1 MPFFNGNSL
10 EGIWVAL
17 KNNNKYYG
25 LNKALSIVLSIA
37 GAITTISLRAKME
50 KG

>member
-1 MPFFNGNSL
+1 MPLSNGNSL
-10 EGIWVAL
+10 EGLWVAL

-25 LNKALSIVLSIA
+25 LNKTFSIIFSIA
-37 GAITTISLRAKME
+37 GAITTIALRAKIE